1 MKFIDI
7 EKQTKKAQK
16 NYFKKYRNNWSG
28 VNPITKKIESKKIYN
43 RTRKIN
49 DWKIAQ
55 KNIKNFMQNVNIQIQ
70 NKVI

>member
-7 EKQTKKAQK
+7 TKTSKKTQK
-16 NYFKKYRNNWSG
+16 EYFKKYRNNWHG

-55 KNIKNFMQNVNIQIQ
+55 KNNENFVDNVNMQNK
-70 NKVI
+70 NKRI

>member
-55 KNIKNFMQNVNIQIQ
+55 KNNENFVDNVNMQNK
-70 NKVI
+70 NKRI